1 MTYAKTI
8 GIIAVVIGHSG
19 SPLTDFV
26 YQWHIVLF
34 FFISGYFYKETYS
47 KTPVIFIKKRLKSLY
62 LPYVQYGVVFLLLH
76 NLFIHMNI
84 YSTNF
89 NMQEQVSHIYSLTEV
104 KLNLFSTLTLGTKEQ
119 LLGIF
124 WFVTALFNANI
135 LFCLINYIIEKMFYW
150 DVIKD
155 KEIILFTVVF
165 SLFIAGTLLA
175 FKNIILP
182 RHIDTVFVVIVFYY
196 SGYMYRKHEDRI
208 PISNNYLVIALA
220 LLLLNSL
227 YGDIRID
234 SHRYV
239 NPSFLLVN
247 SFLGIYA
254 IIGISKYLAA
264 NLKDGNVLEYIGEH
278 TFIIMALHF
287 ISFKMINYLQIIY
300 YDLPIY
306 KLAMFPTIKGYG
318 SYWWIL
324 YTLCGLFIPLGMRLI
339 VDRLN
344 KYIIK

>member
-1 MTYAKTI
+1 MTYAKAI

-19 SPLTDFV
+19 SPLTNFV

-47 KTPVIFIKKRLKSLY
+47 KTPLIFIKRRLNSLY

-76 NLFIHMNI
+76 NLFIRMNI
-84 YSTNF
+84 YSNNN
-89 NMQEQVSHIYSLTEV
+89 NMQEQASHIYSLNEITA
-104 KLNLFSTLTLGTKEQ
+104 NLISTLTLGTKEQ

-124 WFVTALFNANI
+124 WFVTALFNVNV
-135 LFCLINYIIEKMFYW
+135 LFCFINYFIDKLVCTELCKEKEKIIFA
-150 DVIKD
+150 
-155 KEIILFTVVF
+155 VVF
-165 SLFIAGTLLA
+165 TLFIAGSLLA
-175 FKNIILP
+175 FANIILP

-208 PISNNYLVIALA
+208 PINNNYLVIALA

-254 IIGISKYLAA
+254 IIGISKYLVA
-264 NLKDGNVLEYIGEH
+264 NLKNGNVLEYIGEH